1 MKSMFQTSKR
11 FLPTFILV
19 GANIAVYTLTSF
31 VGGNFL
37 ESDFYRIIVT
47 YGLYTPAVLNGE
59 AWRLLTSLFIHAN
72 IAHIAGNMLFL
83 FIYGLRAEEMFDI
96 REFMAVYF
104 LSGLAGNVLTMFVDL
119 LTAGAF
125 GGSAVSVGASGA
137 IFGMVGAVLIY
148 MKRSI
153 GQSIIRALIYV
164 FFLFTLNI
172 APGVNILAHFGGLVM
187 GLALG
192 YILAATRK
200 RRQYVSYQYNYPRSY
215 GR

>member
-1 MKSMFQTSKR
+1 MFHTSKK

-19 GANIAVYTLTSF
+19 GANIAIYALTSF

-37 ESDFYRIIVT
+37 ESDFYRIIAI

-96 REFMAVYF
+96 KEYLAIYF
-104 LSGLAGNVLTMFVDL
+104 LSGLAGNVVTMFADL
-119 LTAGAF
+119 LMAGAF
-125 GGSAVSVGASGA
+125 GGFAVSVGASGA
-137 IFGMVGAVLIY
+137 IFGVLGAVMIY
-148 MKRSI
+148 MRRSI
-153 GQSIIRALIYV
+153 GQSIISALIYV

-172 APGVNILAHFGGLVM
+172 APGVNILAHLGGLVM

-200 RRQYVSYQYNYPRSY
+200 RRQYVTYQYNYPSSY
-215 GR
+215 GQ